1 MTYNYARTERVFFDE
16 ELERDYDFLK
26 STAPDPNVE
35 IGVASRSLDE
45 KKWVVSY
52 MRSDGPTAYVI
63 YDKDEKTVT
72 PLFVSNP
79 KLLPYKFAPMEDV

>member
-1 MTYNYARTERVFFDE
+1 M
-16 ELERDYDFLK
+16 
-26 STAPDPNVE
+26 E

-45 KKWVVSY
+45 TKWVVSY
-52 MRSDGPTAYVI
+52 IQSDGPTSYVI
-63 YDKDEKTVT
+63 YDKPAQTIT